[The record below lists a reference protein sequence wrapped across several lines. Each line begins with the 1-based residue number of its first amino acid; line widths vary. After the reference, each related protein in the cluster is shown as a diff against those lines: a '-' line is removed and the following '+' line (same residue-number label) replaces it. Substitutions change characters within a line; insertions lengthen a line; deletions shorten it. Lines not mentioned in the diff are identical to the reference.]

1 MNDKGPAAPIAGGSG
16 EDTGLEEYADRIA
29 EEMHERVERQR
40 AVIRRILSAGACRLE
55 EAGRPPRAEG
65 EELRRMKAAL
75 RETIEVLEETKSSFK
90 AKRLE
95 VLRKR
100 LLAVLAGD

>member
-1 MNDKGPAAPIAGGSG
+1 M
-16 EDTGLEEYADRIA
+16 ELEEYSDRLA

-40 AVIRRILSAGACRLE
+40 AVIRRILSAGAERLE
-55 EAGRPPRAEG
+55 EAGCLPPAETD
-65 EELRRMKAAL
+65 EIRRMKAAL
-75 RETIEVLEETKSSFK
+75 KETIEVLEETKSSFK
-90 AKRLE
+90 SRRLE